1 MSGREVSG
9 GEVSGRTELVAAAAR
24 AAGKNF
30 GSDVRELGV
39 VGGAGATPERDPA
52 GAELAERALDVLR
65 EEVERMSRLR
75 EQLEEEK
82 RAGAPARTT
91 ARLDALAANI
101 EGACR
106 LALRIGIL
114 TPGEARAVWTE
125 ARAAGLHD
133 RPSTGRTQ
141 EHPERP
147 TTAEGDA

>member
-1 MSGREVSG
+1 MTE
-9 GEVSGRTELVAAAAR
+9 RTEQIAAAAR

-39 VGGAGATPERDPA
+39 VSGPGAAPDRDPA
-52 GAELAERALDVLR
+52 AAALAERALEAIRD
-65 EEVERMSRLR
+65 EIERMSRLR
-75 EQLEEEK
+75 AQLEEEK
-82 RAGAPARTT
+82 RAGAPARTA

-114 TPGEARAVWTE
+114 TPAEARGVWTD

-147 TTAEGDA
+147 STPEGDA

>member
-1 MSGREVSG
+1 MSSDQA
-9 GEVSGRTELVAAAAR
+9 STDAIAAAAR

-30 GSDVRELGV
+30 GSDVRQLGV
-39 VGGAGATPERDPA
+39 VAGSGAAPERDPA
-52 GAELAERALDVLR
+52 AAALAERALDAIR
-65 EEVERMSRLR
+65 EEIERMSRLR

-82 RAGAPARTT
+82 RAGAPARTS

-114 TPGEARAVWTE
+114 TPGEARSVWTD

-133 RPSTGRTQ
+133 RPSTGRSQ
-141 EHPERP
+141 DHPERP
-147 TTAEGDA
+147 PTAEGDA

>member
-1 MSGREVSG
+1 MTD
-9 GEVSGRTELVAAAAR
+9 RTAQIAAAAR
-24 AAGKNF
+24 AAGKNI

-39 VGGAGATPERDPA
+39 VSGASAAPDRDPA
-52 GAELAERALDVLR
+52 AAALAERALQAIG
-65 EEVERMSRLR
+65 EEIERMSRLR
-75 EQLEEEK
+75 EQLAEEK
-82 RAGAPARTT
+82 RAGAPARTS

-114 TPGEARAVWTE
+114 TPGEARSVWTD